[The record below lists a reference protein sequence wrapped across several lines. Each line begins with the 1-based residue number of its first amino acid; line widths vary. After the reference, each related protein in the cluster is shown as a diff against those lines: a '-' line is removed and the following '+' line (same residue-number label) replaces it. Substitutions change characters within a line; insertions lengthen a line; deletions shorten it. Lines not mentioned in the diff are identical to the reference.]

1 MIDELKEVVTGP
13 IEVAKALGVTV
24 KRLFRKPV
32 TNQFPDEPA
41 QLYPRFRG
49 RHVLKRYENG
59 LERCIGCS
67 LCAAAC
73 PTDCIYVEA
82 SENSEESRRSPG
94 ERYAKVYDIN
104 MLRCIFCG
112 YCAEACP
119 TEAIVLERDFA
130 LAEYDR
136 WDAIYT
142 KERLLEPHEPDYFV
156 LRNDEVFE
164 EADTWSS
171 K

>member
-1 MIDELKEVVTGP
+1 MIR
-13 IEVAKALGVTV
+13 EVARGVVEIPRAMFVTL
-24 KRLFRKPV
+24 KHLFRKPV
-32 TNQFPDEPA
+32 TNQFPSEPVEV
-41 QLYPRFRG
+41 YPRFRG

-82 SENSEESRRSPG
+82 AENTDDDRRSPG
-94 ERYAKVYDIN
+94 ERYAKTYEIN

-119 TEAIVLERDFA
+119 TEAIVLEHDFA

-136 WDAIYT
+136 WDAVYT
-142 KERLLEPHEPDYFV
+142 KDRLLGEHNPDHIV
-156 LRNDEVFE
+156 IRDDQVFF
-164 EADTWSS
+164 EAPTWG